1 MSRRAEGRAL
11 PTATANAH
19 KPAGNW
25 AAGVSRALRKGGLRV
40 RGGSDPSINQD
51 LRVKA
56 GEVGMCTVV
65 ADFDHPRVA
74 EQMIQAAAEILTAAG
89 YTTKRVDI
97 DGTIEGDIIRRLVVT
112 RPAPPA
118 PKTTPGGNP
127 APTWKRR
134 KNVLGEVTY
143 EHRWFPGWVVTAAD
157 AGFVVTAPK
166 RYTVPTEPFATL
178 AAATTWIEANR

>member
-1 MSRRAEGRAL
+1 MGKRDEGRAL
-11 PTATANAH
+11 PTATSNRH

-25 AAGVSRALRKGGLRV
+25 AAGVSRTLRKGGLHGV
-40 RGGSDPSINQD
+40 RGGSDPSSAES

-56 GEVGMCTVV
+56 SEVGQCWVI
-65 ADFDHPRVA
+65 ADIDNPSRAIAAIETA
-74 EQMIQAAAEILTAAG
+74 EQILTGAG

-97 DGTIEGDIIRRLVVT
+97 EPEGIRRLNVT

-118 PKTTPGGNP
+118 PNPTSATP
-127 APTWKRR
+127 APAWKRR
-134 KNVLGEVTY
+134 PKNVLGKVTY
-143 EHRWFPGWVVTAAD
+143 EHRWFPGWVVTVTD

-178 AAATTWIEANR
+178 DAATTWIEAHK